1 MTELERLQKR
11 MSSIKVDLHKLQ
23 SSYDQFIKDFIK
35 IQVGGTDETK
45 SKS

>member
-11 MSSIKVDLHKLQ
+11 MASIKVDLHKLQ

-35 IQVGGTDETK
+35 IQVGGTGESEQK
-45 SKS
+45 N